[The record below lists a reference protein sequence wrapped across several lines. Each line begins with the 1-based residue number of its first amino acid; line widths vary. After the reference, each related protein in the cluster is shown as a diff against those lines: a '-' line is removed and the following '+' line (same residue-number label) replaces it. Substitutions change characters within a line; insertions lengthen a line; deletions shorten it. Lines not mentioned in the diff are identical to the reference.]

1 MIIELAQ
8 IKNSTQ
14 RVLQPGGATIIFFSD
29 EDFKTPQKH
38 IIVTVIIVAATYFVS
53 LITNCLGIIL
63 EINVSFFKLV
73 YITKI
78 YMESCTTFLEVIY

>member
-1 MIIELAQ
+1 M
-8 IKNSTQ
+8 
-14 RVLQPGGATIIFFSD
+14 IFFISD

-73 YITKI
+73 VYI
-78 YMESCTTFLEVIY
+78 